1 MRADRLSK
9 SYGRQRV
16 LDGVSLELRAGEV
29 ALLRGDNGAGKTTLL
44 NILTGSLEPDV
55 GSITYFTAER
65 ERRYEFPGRQRLFN
79 EFTPEA
85 IAGLNVSRSWQDVR
99 LFGGQSVKDNI
110 VLARRGQMGENPL
123 RALLTA
129 GRTRSAERS
138 AAEAAKSLLE
148 GLGLVHMSHAYADS
162 ISLGEAKRVA
172 LARAVAAGAKVL
184 FLDEPFSGL
193 DKSGARDVLSL
204 LERLVQEQGVTLVIV
219 EHSARP
225 DLRSLVTTDW
235 MLRDGELDVQ
245 NASAKTS
252 TGARNELVAALAGL
266 AGRPGDTPFGEGAVL
281 RRFRLPKRQGASSTP
296 ALEVEG
302 LVVNRGRRA
311 VLGREGSIGFAL
323 GPGDVGVIEAYN
335 GWGKSTLLAAIAGVL
350 PIEAGRICVGGA
362 PVQRLEPWNRVR
374 RGLQFLPS
382 GDFDFPNLTLRE
394 VFDLAT
400 RRPSAPS
407 AEGSERMM
415 STLSGGEARK
425 LAMRVLGSATATLLD
440 EPLSRLDE
448 TASETATKRLLNPDL
463 GALLIT
469 VPSA

>member
-16 LDGVSLELRAGEV
+16 LDGLSLELRAGEV

-44 NILTGSLEPDV
+44 NILTGSLEPQF

-65 ERRYEFPGRQRLFN
+65 ERRYEFPRRQRLFN

-123 RALLTA
+123 RALLAA
-129 GRTRSAERS
+129 GRIRSAERS
-138 AAEAAKSLLE
+138 AAEVAKSLLE
-148 GLGLVHMSHAYADS
+148 GLGLAHMSHAYADS

-193 DKSGARDVLSL
+193 DKRSARDVLSL

-219 EHSARP
+219 EHSPHP
-225 DLRSLVTTDW
+225 DLCRLVTTDW
-235 MLRDGELDVQ
+235 ILRDGELVQ
-245 NASAKTS
+245 KASANAS
-252 TGARNELVAALAGL
+252 TGARNELVGALAGL
-266 AGRPGDTPFGEGAVL
+266 AGPPVDTPFGEGAVL
-281 RRFRLPKRQGASSTP
+281 RRFRLPKRQGLSSTP

-311 VLGREGSIGFAL
+311 VFGREGSIGFAL
-323 GPGDVGVIEAYN
+323 GPGEVGVIEAYN

-350 PIEAGRICVGGA
+350 PIEAGRIYVGGE
-362 PVQRLEPWNRVR
+362 PVQGLEPWDRAR
-374 RGLQFLPS
+374 RGLQFLPA

-394 VFDLAT
+394 VFDLAAG
-400 RRPSAPS
+400 RPSAPS

-425 LAMRVLGSATATLLD
+425 LAMRLLGSATATLLD

-448 TASETATKRLLNPDL
+448 TASETATKRLLDPDL